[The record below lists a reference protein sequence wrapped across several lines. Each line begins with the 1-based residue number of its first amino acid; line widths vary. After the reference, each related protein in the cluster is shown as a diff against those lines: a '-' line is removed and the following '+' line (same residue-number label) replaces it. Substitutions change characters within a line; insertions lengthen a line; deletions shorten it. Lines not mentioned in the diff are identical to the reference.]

1 MMKNCL
7 YVISTILTLTL
18 INANELSSIE
28 TVDKAIVQA
37 NDDSFYYLE
46 ARRRGGKGKRDRRRG
61 GNGLR

>member
-1 MMKNCL
+1 MKIRL
-7 YVISTILTLTL
+7 YVISTLLILTWV
-18 INANELSSIE
+18 NASELSSIE
-28 TVDKAIVQA
+28 TVNKAIVQA

>member
-1 MMKNCL
+1 MMKIRL
-7 YVISTILTLTL
+7 YVISTILILTWVY
-18 INANELSSIE
+18 ANELSSIE
-28 TVDKAIVQA
+28 TVNEAIVQA

>member
-1 MMKNCL
+1 MMKIRL
-7 YVISTILTLTL
+7 YVISTLLILTWV
-18 INANELSSIE
+18 NASELSSIE
-28 TVDKAIVQA
+28 TVNKAIVQA